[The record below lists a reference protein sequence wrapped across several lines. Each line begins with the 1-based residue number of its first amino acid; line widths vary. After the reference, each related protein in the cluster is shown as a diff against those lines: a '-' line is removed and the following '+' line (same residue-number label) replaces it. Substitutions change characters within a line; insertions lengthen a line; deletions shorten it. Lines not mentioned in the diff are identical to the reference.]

1 MATLTVN
8 IHATCI
14 RLAKAG
20 AAFGAPGDCG
30 VLLVGASGSG
40 KSDLALRLIAAGA
53 ELVADDRSD
62 LFVRRGSLYA
72 KAPARLA
79 GLLEVRGIGILELP
93 HARQAQVTLVAR
105 LGRRAVR
112 LPVHSFY
119 RPPAALR
126 LPAKAAPPV
135 ISIAPFE
142 ASAPA
147 KLAAAAAAYALGLYR
162 EDGNPI

>member
-1 MATLTVN
+1 VATLTVN

-20 AAFGAPGDCG
+20 AAFGAPSDCG

-53 ELVADDRSD
+53 QLVADDRTD
-62 LFVRRGSLYA
+62 LFVRRGRLYA
-72 KAPARLA
+72 KAPARIA
-79 GLLEVRGIGILELP
+79 GLLEVRGVGILAFP
-93 HARQAQVTLVAR
+93 SAMQAQITLVAR
-105 LGRRAVR
+105 LGRMAAR

-126 LPAKAAPPV
+126 LPVKAAPPV

-147 KLAAAAAAYALGLYR
+147 KLAAAAAAYALGLHR
-162 EDGNPI
+162 EGVNPI